1 MHSHRH
7 ELVPELFITALGD
20 SVSFFLPPRWPLAAS
35 SLLSVSVDLPIP
47 DISKQQ
53 NHTLHGPLRLASLT
67 RHDVFKGR
75 PRRNIYQYS
84 MLFTAA

>member
-1 MHSHRH
+1 MRSHHH

-35 SLLSVSVDLPIP
+35 SLLSVSVDLSIP
-47 DISKQQ
+47 DVSKQQ
-53 NHTLHGPLRLASLT
+53 NHGPLRLASLT